1 MRVWDIPVL
10 QLCNKHLVAQH
21 NEIHTIYSII
31 TNNKKGFAHH
41 LEVMRWRGKLDAL
54 WMAHFDTVTE
64 MFYRGMC
71 HKTELF
77 IPQEVLS
84 NICHPEPWQPVEVQ
98 KDLLRAKG
106 CGCKV

>member
-1 MRVWDIPVL
+1 MRVWDIPVS

-41 LEVMRWRGKLDAL
+41 PEVMRWRDKLGSL
-54 WMAHFDTVTE
+54 WVMHSVTIMEMEHRGMKHNSPFADTV
-64 MFYRGMC
+64 YGGQYPC
-71 HKTELF
+71 
-77 IPQEVLS
+77 S
-84 NICHPEPWQPVEVQ
+84 WQSVEVQ